1 MAVPLTLIL
10 VRRISMTIYPKS
22 QHYYNRYIKFIES
35 RKTREINGL
44 FDRHHIIPKSMNG
57 TDDASNIIKLTYREH
72 FLAHWML
79 WKAFENSQM
88 THAFWYMTQKKM
100 SKLSS
105 HTYQVLKESR
115 FNLLKGNTNAS
126 GKRSLESRTN
136 MSNAQLK
143 SNKHPTRGKKR
154 PDHSKKMSGEHNP
167 MYGTISPTR
176 GKKMEVV
183 TCPECGTSGGGG
195 AMKRFH
201 FANCRHL

>member
-1 MAVPLTLIL
+1 
-10 VRRISMTIYPKS
+10 MTIYPKS

-35 RKTREINGL
+35 RKTRDITGL
-44 FDRHHIIPKSMNG
+44 FDKHHIIPKSMNG

-79 WKAFENSQM
+79 WKAFDNAQM

-105 HTYQVLKESR
+105 RTYEVLKESR

-136 MSNAQLK
+136 MSIAQLK
-143 SNKHPTRGKKR
+143 SSKHPTRGKKR
-154 PDHSKKMSGEHNP
+154 PDHSKKMTGQNNP
-167 MYGTISPTR
+167 MYGTISPIR

-183 TCPECGTSGGGG
+183 TCPTCGTSGGGG

-201 FANCRHL
+201 FANCRHPVFCPS